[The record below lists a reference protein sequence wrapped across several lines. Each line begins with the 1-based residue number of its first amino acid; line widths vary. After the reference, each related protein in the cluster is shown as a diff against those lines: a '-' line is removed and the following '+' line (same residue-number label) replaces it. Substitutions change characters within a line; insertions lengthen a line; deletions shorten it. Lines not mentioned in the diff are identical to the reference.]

1 MISALL
7 GGAVGLIRKPFLI
20 VPGIIAGLLVTLSFF
35 LFFETTL
42 FFMLDLIAGPN
53 AIEGAGSIF
62 AVPYAI
68 IATYP
73 VEVVSLLAFL
83 FLIIS
88 TNIWVL
94 QAFAIAE
101 SQGDKSTITSVVA
114 GAVSR
119 IVRVGFTALA
129 LMCLILLYVVFTF
142 AYFAAADLLS
152 FVPFFPVLL
161 VILWIFLTAY
171 LYLKLLFFSTIGVSE
186 ERIKGKEVLL
196 KTWKW
201 SEGKLLGIIV
211 FMVLVAVISNFI
223 LGVGFTASDFFDE
236 FIGYLVILLFYAL
249 STAYSSFA
257 FVKYYFHSKDSA

>member
-20 VPGIIAGLLVTLSFF
+20 VPGIIAGLLVTFSFF

-42 FFMLDLIAGPN
+42 FFMLDLIASPD
-53 AIEGAGSIF
+53 AIEGAGNVF
-62 AVPYAI
+62 TVPYVI
-68 IATYP
+68 FATYP
-73 VEVVSLLAFL
+73 VEVVSLLAFM
-83 FLIIS
+83 FLIIA

-101 SQGDKSTITSVVA
+101 GEGDKSTIIGVVA

-119 IVRVGFTALA
+119 FVRVAFTALA
-129 LMCLILLYVVFTF
+129 VMCLILLYAVFTF
-142 AYFAAADLLS
+142 VYFAVVDLLA

-161 VILWIFLTAY
+161 VILWILLTAY
-171 LYLKLLFFSTIGVSE
+171 SYLKFLFFSTISVSE
-186 ERIKGKEVLL
+186 ERVRGKEVLL
-196 KTWKW
+196 RTWKW
-201 SEGKLLGIIV
+201 SGGKLLGILV

-223 LGVGFTASDFFDE
+223 LGIGFTASDLFDE
-236 FIGYLVILLFYAL
+236 FTGYLAILLFYAL